1 MNFRIIV
8 LALYLILLS
17 LSGCGNQSNVVR
29 LTEKQINEQE
39 LIVDKARRHFFRGNF
54 DQAVDILTPLCRERT
69 TSQPLYQCELGMS
82 YLAGHDKAH
91 SKECLMGAY
100 SSIEVFFDR
109 ATEKRAVSLWGAESD
124 KVFKGEPYEQA
135 TLSLL
140 VGLLFLEEGD
150 VDNALACFKNGQM
163 ADSDTKNEE
172 YQSDYGLLQLLE
184 AKCYQLRGEQDN
196 YQTFIKIALDSFVGN
211 HPHRSAARR
220 EAIMEIIKTPRIT
233 DEEKMRVMQKKVE
246 EAEKI
251 IRKRYA
257 DYYSSLLKPYNTLL
271 LVWIGKSPRIVRVG
285 EYQEKRVL
293 LQNKNPEYHYE
304 MQLDN
309 EEWYDV
315 IRGFSNISFQATTRG
330 GRMMDDVL
338 AGHASF
344 KKGTANFG
352 NAMFDA
358 ANNTS
363 DPYAQLALVAVGLIS
378 HGVGA
383 TANAKAD
390 IRYWQTLPDDIG
402 VIPLTLTPGIHT
414 VSIDCYDYK
423 LRKCRRVTQEISVTD
438 KTFRFYNFI
447 IPSEAPEKTET
458 ELNPQKVVKTIDTN
472 SD

>member
-1 MNFRIIV
+1 
-8 LALYLILLS
+8 
-17 LSGCGNQSNVVR
+17 
-29 LTEKQINEQE
+29 LTIS
-39 LIVDKARRHFFRGNF
+39 KASRN
-54 DQAVDILTPLCRERT
+54 
-69 TSQPLYQCELGMS
+69 
-82 YLAGHDKAH
+82 AG
-91 SKECLMGAY
+91 
-100 SSIEVFFDR
+100 
-109 ATEKRAVSLWGAESD
+109 
-124 KVFKGEPYEQA
+124 
-135 TLSLL
+135 
-140 VGLLFLEEGD
+140 
-150 VDNALACFKNGQM
+150 
-163 ADSDTKNEE
+163 
-172 YQSDYGLLQLLE
+172 
-184 AKCYQLRGEQDN
+184 
-196 YQTFIKIALDSFVGN
+196 
-211 HPHRSAARR
+211 ARR

>member
-17 LSGCGNQSNVVR
+17 LSGCGTQSNVVR

-150 VDNALACFKNGQM
+150 VDNTLACFKNGQM

-184 AKCYQLRGEQDN
+184 AKCYQLRDEQDN
-196 YQTFIKIALDSFVGN
+196 YQTFSQYSL
-211 HPHRSAARR
+211 
-220 EAIMEIIKTPRIT
+220 II
-233 DEEKMRVMQKKVE
+233 
-246 EAEKI
+246 
-251 IRKRYA
+251 
-257 DYYSSLLKPYNTLL
+257 
-271 LVWIGKSPRIVRVG
+271 
-285 EYQEKRVL
+285 
-293 LQNKNPEYHYE
+293 
-304 MQLDN
+304 
-309 EEWYDV
+309 
-315 IRGFSNISFQATTRG
+315 
-330 GRMMDDVL
+330 
-338 AGHASF
+338 
-344 KKGTANFG
+344 
-352 NAMFDA
+352 
-358 ANNTS
+358 
-363 DPYAQLALVAVGLIS
+363 
-378 HGVGA
+378 
-383 TANAKAD
+383 
-390 IRYWQTLPDDIG
+390 
-402 VIPLTLTPGIHT
+402 
-414 VSIDCYDYK
+414 
-423 LRKCRRVTQEISVTD
+423 
-438 KTFRFYNFI
+438 
-447 IPSEAPEKTET
+447 
-458 ELNPQKVVKTIDTN
+458 
-472 SD
+472 